1 MLKEHKK
8 RLLKIIESL
17 QISLSYFEIKDE
29 KSIFT
34 IQLKKSP
41 IVFQFKQKPNSFD
54 EFAINY
60 TLYEP
65 GYPMKINAEQFENL
79 ENIYNINGGI
89 DGEFKYWLNAVV
101 KRYIREKEL
110 PDVDFKSIIINRMA
124 KVVIVPAIMS
134 VIVSLIGVFL
144 LGGSFFQN
152 QGGPSKLMIYTTQM
166 AAIQTSESLQGVNTE
181 IPSTNDNSITPTASA
196 YSTTA
201 EPPEVTAAR
210 ITTIGTVASGLIVL
224 IGSILSTFAV
234 IRAAKITSE
243 LKKKK

>member
-17 QISLSYFEIKDE
+17 QISLSYFETKDE

-34 IQLKKSP
+34 TQLKKSP

-65 GYPMKINAEQFENL
+65 GYPTKVAGEQFENL

-101 KRYIREKEL
+101 KRYIQEKEM
-110 PDVDFKSIIINRMA
+110 PDVDFKFTIVSRMV
-124 KVVIVPAIMS
+124 KGVIVPAIMS
-134 VIVSLIGVFL
+134 VVVSLIGVFL

-152 QGGPSKLMIYTTQM
+152 QGVPKFISYATQM
-166 AAIQTSESLQGVNTE
+166 AATQTAESLQHENTE
-181 IPSTNDNSITPTASA
+181 IPPLNTNSITPEAPGDSA
-196 YSTTA
+196 TP
-201 EPPEVTAAR
+201 EPPEIAAAR
-210 ITTIGTVASGLIVL
+210 ITTNGTVVSGLMVL
-224 IGSILSTFAV
+224 IGSILSAFAV